1 MSTKSNK
8 LGLSKVLCR
17 LGMLLVWLIAAANI
31 MFYLQ
36 SSQEEVVA
44 ETGEAAQSTSPIA
57 LSDLLTLDH
66 LMVSDSTIQIAG
78 ASINSVH
85 INMGLIILMA
95 ILATALLAMAIA
107 IIDLRNIQ
115 ARRSRQ

>member
-31 MFYLQ
+31 TLYLQ
-36 SSQEEVVA
+36 SDLEVVA
-44 ETGEAAQSTSPIA
+44 ETSDTAESATPIA
-57 LSDLLTLDH
+57 TSDLMTLDH

-78 ASINSVH
+78 VSINSVH
-85 INMGLIILMA
+85 INIGLIILMA

-107 IIDLRNIQ
+107 IIDLRNLQ